1 MCTKTY
7 AVLACALITCISTI
21 AQQTQE
27 LKEVVLTDSR
37 FERPK
42 ERSIG
47 SVIMLTKE
55 DIAPFTGGSLADLL
69 SHQAGIHI
77 NGANSHAGNNLGYF
91 IRGGNNRQVLVIVD
105 GIPVSDPSQIE
116 NDFDLRL
123 IDLSSV
129 ESVEILKGAS
139 SSLYGNS
146 AATAVIKISTNRQ
159 LSSNFEG
166 LWRSYF
172 ATNNAQNQSLRSADD
187 VLHQLKFKGGSSKAQ
202 FDISLSRHQI
212 EGMSAVIGE
221 EEDPVRRLQFNGR
234 FSSQLTNNIQLSA
247 IAQRSYFETGYDDT
261 FPALADADNRFLSRF
276 RTLGVR
282 PKWDFGSGSLSASA
296 SWTKSER
303 EFESNFPSA
312 KEAKSRTLE
321 MVFTTEFPKDF
332 KALVGL
338 HHQRQKSKDLSRID
352 LFDPFF
358 NLLYEG
364 NGAFQAQLG
373 ARWNDHSLYGSQWT
387 YHINPSLLFDFNDF
401 DLQLFGRGSTAF
413 IAPSLFKLFD
423 IYSGN
428 EELLP
433 ETNTTFELGAD
444 LLFNNDAQ
452 IGLVYFNRYEENF
465 VEYDITAFRYKNAG
479 QDFRVH
485 GVEFSLNTPV
495 VDNLEINANYTFT
508 ELRDKAAVRIPKHK
522 ANLTVVYK
530 VSNGV
535 QLSTSYQYTGTRT
548 DLVSGNKV
556 SLNPYRLWD
565 FTSRYLIPNSS
576 ILLHMSIHNILD
588 DQYEE
593 IKGFTTLG
601 RNLRVGVE
609 IPF

>member
-1 MCTKTY
+1 MCIKTY
-7 AVLACALITCISTI
+7 AVLACALITCISTF

-27 LKEVVLTDSR
+27 LNEVVLTDSR

-91 IRGGNNRQVLVIVD
+91 IRGGNNLQVLVIVD

-172 ATNNAQNQSLRSADD
+172 ATNNAQNQSLQSADD

-303 EFESNFPSA
+303 EFESNFPSE

-321 MVFTTEFPKDF
+321 MVFTTEFSKDF

-364 NGAFQAQLG
+364 DGVFQAQLG

-401 DLQLFGRGSTAF
+401 DLQLFARGSTAF

-423 IYSGN
+423 IFSGN
-428 EELLP
+428 KELLP
-433 ETNTTFELGAD
+433 ETNTTYELGTD

-452 IGLVYFNRYEENF
+452 IGLVYFNRDEENF
-465 VEYDITAFRYKNAG
+465 VEYDITAFKYKNAG

-495 VDNLEINANYTFT
+495 IDNLEINANYTFT

-522 ANLTVVYK
+522 ANMTVFYK
-530 VSNGV
+530 VSDGV

-565 FTSRYLIPNSS
+565 FTSRYSIPNSS

-588 DQYEE
+588 EQYEE

-601 RNLRVGVE
+601 RNLRLGVE